1 MPEIEKVVTQKRKP
15 IKKFFKSFV
24 DVKRWS
30 SYDEVSANTKNT
42 WSLFRKLV
50 SRGTNETRHE
60 TYEEAIVRLGLNET
74 QVVTRKNNFLYSF
87 LVYAAFALGFFIYF
101 IYLLVHLRLL
111 AAGLSIILIVLMSLA
126 AYREHFWYMQMKKKK
141 LGCNF
146 HDWLAF
152 ILGRSM

>member
-1 MPEIEKVVTQKRKP
+1 MPETEKVVTQKRKP
-15 IKKFFKSFV
+15 IKMLFKSFV

-42 WSLFRKLV
+42 LSLFRRLL

-87 LVYAAFALGFFIYF
+87 NQLVNQMGEGFLCGHDDFHFNNFQRQKAFDCRG
-101 IYLLVHLRLL
+101 
-111 AAGLSIILIVLMSLA
+111 
-126 AYREHFWYMQMKKKK
+126 
-141 LGCNF
+141 
-146 HDWLAF
+146 
-152 ILGRSM
+152 